1 MKKDCLDY
9 ALDYIYNYPKTESE
23 LIIQLKKKWYLE
35 SEINKTICFLKN
47 KNYINDNNFAQLY
60 LNSEVGKKWKPL
72 ALVYSKLLH
81 KWLSKDV
88 IEKAIAII
96 NSDIKEWTTAKI
108 KKEIE
113 KLKNKWE
120 SWFDIIQKLMRRG
133 YKLEEI
139 KKCLE

>member
-23 LIIQLKKKWYLE
+23 LIIQLKKKWYVE
-35 SEINKTICFLKN
+35 SEINKTISFLKN
-47 KNYINDNNFAQLY
+47 KNYVNDNNFAQLY

-81 KWLSKDV
+81 KWVSKDV
-88 IEKAIAII
+88 IEKAIAA
-96 NSDIKEWTTAKI
+96 NKSDIKEWTTAKI

-113 KLKNKWE
+113 KLKNKGE

-133 YKLEEI
+133 YKLDEI